1 MAKGFPGGSDGEE
14 SACNVGDLGLIPGL
28 ERFPEEGNGNPLV
41 FLPGEFHAQRS
52 LESYI
57 QSMGS
62 QSGKGLSDYHKYTH
76 THTDGQGEEWMRESF
91 PKCRARVVAN
101 KGQRKDSGP
110 VRVGAHFYCSSINGL
125 LLRT

>member
-76 THTDGQGEEWMRESF
+76 TQRWPRRRVDEGEFPEMQSQG
-91 PKCRARVVAN
+91 C
-101 KGQRKDSGP
+101 G
-110 VRVGAHFYCSSINGL
+110 
-125 LLRT
+125 